1 MLIGQEI
8 EFGGPAGSTSRHQPP
23 GPFYQDAYRDS
34 GLSMGSPPPYSEA
47 INQSPMPH
55 SHTPSVSHVEPHPL
69 TGPSRSS
76 GHWNPSDTRR
86 EGVRA
91 RPRPPLP
98 AGPRRPSQGA
108 PIISLASSRDR
119 SASGASTSQLVA
131 PAFSLHRSTAPTTP
145 SPKFQTPPPKW
156 RGYTMEAAKWTF
168 TSPQLQSMVARAI
181 RQSAEASSIRL
192 LPLETLDN
200 EIPQEIRRLEAQRT
214 DVKIRYKVLTRRR
227 AVLFEAFSVYVV
239 SNSEEDS
246 GYTHHLLEDLSD
258 IAITLDQLAEEL
270 HRLDS
275 QLAYLDS
282 LTQVHMSSA
291 LAIALRKLND
301 SFLKQMAEN
310 QNLRNQLRTVETE
323 RDEAWRQAEWVAKEL
338 DQMNARVDTP
348 PSHRGSSLSAH
359 RKSATRVS
367 KAGLQTPSRVSLM
380 SSIGSARSLSS
391 SRPENHRMPPRP
403 PKTPFLLLPDSPLM
417 SSVRLFLF
425 TEYTVFLKNV
435 SNRLYPLVAI
445 HPPRQLWLWLGH
457 RMNSTP
463 CLA

>member
-1 MLIGQEI
+1 
-8 EFGGPAGSTSRHQPP
+8 
-23 GPFYQDAYRDS
+23 
-34 GLSMGSPPPYSEA
+34 
-47 INQSPMPH
+47 
-55 SHTPSVSHVEPHPL
+55 
-69 TGPSRSS
+69 
-76 GHWNPSDTRR
+76 
-86 EGVRA
+86 
-91 RPRPPLP
+91 
-98 AGPRRPSQGA
+98 
-108 PIISLASSRDR
+108 
-119 SASGASTSQLVA
+119 
-131 PAFSLHRSTAPTTP
+131 
-145 SPKFQTPPPKW
+145 
-156 RGYTMEAAKWTF
+156 MEAAKWTF

-200 EIPQEIRRLEAQRT
+200 EIPEEIRRLEAQRT

-338 DQMNARVDTP
+338 DQMNARVETP

-417 SSVRLFLF
+417 SSVRLNSIYRIHSFSEKRFEQALS
-425 TEYTVFLKNV
+425 TCGYTPSSATVALARAQDELYAMLGLTNPERHLRRSRSWNGLSIPSPPVVSSSPGGDPV
-435 SNRLYPLVAI
+435 SNNSLHAQRALASRRSSLPPDSTLAQVSSALDADVGFPFPSRRSCRLT
-445 HPPRQLWLWLGH
+445 
-457 RMNSTP
+457 SEF
-463 CLA
+463 LAERSGSYF